1 MRRALFM
8 ATMFVASA
16 PIGPGLP
23 ITASAASTNAFVNF
37 ETAPVHPVAL
47 SPDGSRLAVCN
58 LPDARLEWFDSSSG
72 TPVSIGAVP
81 VGLDPVSVRFH
92 TTNEVWVVNQI
103 SDSIS
108 VIDFDAMRVVATIRT
123 LDAPADVVFAGT
135 PERAFVTC
143 SGANTVQV
151 FDPVSRN
158 LFASVVV

>member
-1 MRRALFM
+1 M
-8 ATMFVASA
+8 ATMFVA
-16 PIGPGLP
+16 IGAGLP
-23 ITASAASTNAFVNF
+23 ITASAASTNAFINF

-58 LPDARLEWFDSSSG
+58 LPDARLEWFDVSSG

-92 TTNEVWVVNQI
+92 TANEVWVVNQI

-108 VIDFDAMRVVATIRT
+108 VVDLDGMRIVATLDT

-135 PERAFVTC
+135 PERAFVSC
-143 SGANTVQV
+143 AGANTVQV
-151 FDPVSRN
+151 FESLKAPIRQCCTPSSIPDR
-158 LFASVVV
+158 